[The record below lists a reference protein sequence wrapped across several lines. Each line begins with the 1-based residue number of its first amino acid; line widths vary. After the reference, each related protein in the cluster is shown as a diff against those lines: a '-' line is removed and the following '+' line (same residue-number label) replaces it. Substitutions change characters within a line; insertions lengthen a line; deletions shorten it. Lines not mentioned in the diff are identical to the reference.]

1 MLIWCFICFFVVD
14 NVVIVITDGRSI
26 DTAHTQSSA
35 RLLHQVSRDVV
46 GIEIANTNEREILM
60 IATDRSHVFDL
71 QHYSAILSIVPNVIN
86 LVCYN
91 HP

>member
-1 MLIWCFICFFVVD
+1 MD

-26 DTAHTQSSA
+26 DRTQTHASA
-35 RLLHQVSRDVV
+35 QLLHQVSPDVV
-46 GIEIANTNEREILM
+46 GIEIGNTNEREVID
-60 IATDRSHVFDL
+60 IATDKNHIFDL

-86 LVCYN
+86 LICHN